1 MPTLPHGPFVRDDYL
16 KSVPPGHREI
26 ARRLCD
32 ALERAFGRG
41 AATLYAGFPVVMRD
55 GEWFGGF
62 AIRKSGPVAYC
73 CSPGAMAKHG
83 KALAPFMQGKSCI
96 AVKAIAPGRSKALPA
111 GATLDDVVV
120 LVERAWRTTKTAGG
134 MMSKT
139 ERTKRERA
147 KAAAKAPPRKPAA
160 CSGRKAAAKPR
171 AGSSAMPTSKRAP
184 RSATR
189 R

>member
-1 MPTLPHGPFVRDDYL
+1 MPTLPHGPFVRADYL
-16 KSVPPGHREI
+16 KGVPRGHLEI
-26 ARRLCD
+26 AKRLCD

-41 AATLYAGFPVVMRD
+41 TATLYGGFPVVMRD

-83 KALAPFMQGKSCI
+83 KELAPFMQGKSCI

-111 GATLDDVVV
+111 GATLDEVVS

-139 ERTKRERA
+139 ERARRERM
-147 KAAAKAPPRKPAA
+147 KAAAGTPTRKTAAGARSKHAPKHAPKSDARSTAGRAA
-160 CSGRKAAAKPR
+160 RG
-171 AGSSAMPTSKRAP
+171 TL
-184 RSATR
+184 R